1 MLNSCAVFKVLQ
13 NTVYPLGCLCTQAL
27 AEPPVPIFI
36 SLFHPSFFFK
46 SIYVYLDFIYV
57 YAYDDLCSHS
67 DFSLL
72 IQTN

>member
-36 SLFHPSFFFK
+36 SLFHPSFFLNPFTY
-46 SIYVYLDFIYV
+46 ILILYMYMHMMTYVLT
-57 YAYDDLCSHS
+57 
-67 DFSLL
+67 
-72 IQTN
+72 QTSVC